1 MRYFGKVYR
10 PPSEANSLII
20 QVTLGCSHNKCTF
33 CSAFREKEFS
43 VRPLDEV
50 LEDFNSARKAY
61 SYVEKIFLADGDA
74 LVLPNKYLVPVLKH
88 IKKLFPECQ
97 RVGAYASATDI
108 LRKKPEELIELQQLG
123 LGIVYLGLESGS
135 EKILQAV
142 EKNIA
147 TEDMIAA
154 CHKLKKAGITSSVTM
169 ISGLGGVA
177 LWQEHALESALVVS
191 QMDPDYLGLLTL
203 MVEEGTELYDQV
215 KKGEIQLLT
224 PREVAIET
232 KLFLEKLM
240 VTNCVFRSNHA
251 SNYLVLKGIL
261 PGDKE
266 RLIVEIEA
274 AIARGDNYRPE
285 SYRRL

>member
-1 MRYFGKVYR
+1 L
-10 PPSEANSLII
+10 E
-20 QVTLGCSHNKCTF
+20 
-33 CSAFREKEFS
+33 
-43 VRPLDEV
+43 EV

-61 SYVEKIFLADGDA
+61 SHVEKIFLADGDA

-123 LGIVYLGLESGS
+123 LSIIYLGLESGS

-142 EKNIA
+142 KKKITTA
-147 TEDMIAA
+147 DMIAA
-154 CHKLKKAGITSSVTM
+154 CRRLRETGITSSVTM
-169 ISGLGGVA
+169 ISGLGGKA
-177 LWQEHALESALVVS
+177 LWQEHALESARVVS

-215 KKGEIQLLT
+215 KNGEIQLLT
-224 PREVAIET
+224 PKEVAIET
-232 KLFLEKLM
+232 KLFLENLK

-261 PGDKE
+261 PGDQE
-266 RLIVEIEA
+266 RLIVEIEV
-274 AIARGDNYRPE
+274 AIARGHNYRPE